1 MLFYLRNVRD
11 DLFDP
16 QCLAVLSQPE
26 IKQEKKQLAL
36 ESLGYNFNEIDDSRK
51 ETEKQVNVIIH
62 VFNHKNIIFLQTK
75 LVRQYQ
81 DPDEPLQ
88 ILFRFH
94 SYYGLVCL
102 YSLHSFNA
110 LHLIFSFFTCSISL
124 FPLSVTQQ

>member
-16 QCLAVLSQPE
+16 QCLAVLSQPQ

-81 DPDEPLQ
+81 DPDEPL
-88 ILFRFH
+88 
-94 SYYGLVCL
+94 
-102 YSLHSFNA
+102 
-110 LHLIFSFFTCSISL
+110 
-124 FPLSVTQQ
+124 